1 MEVAEPASGLED
13 YADGNNWP
21 FNFTEFFNS
30 LLNFNHFIMVF
41 YFCLFL
47 VLVFSNHY
55 VNWIYHEKTTL
66 DDILVKHEVK
76 NLQNFDAN
84 YDLALEQKARWPI
97 FWTSIL
103 LTLMSSSGRVGF
115 SFFYSCPFFPE
126 WSWSRLYTPESYT
139 QEAWPLPRSQSVQS
153 AFGTWARHLVSY
165 RSTNQNKRSER
176 FSKGITK
183 PPMTFLWEFC
193 TYKGVSQQRRLE
205 LGIFK
210 AWGMSKKRLS
220 EYSKRPVLLCT

>member
-1 MEVAEPASGLED
+1 MIYFLFLAGFFFKSNCGIYHD
-13 YADGNNWP
+13 
-21 FNFTEFFNS
+21 NFT
-30 LLNFNHFIMVF
+30 
-41 YFCLFL
+41 
-47 VLVFSNHY
+47 
-55 VNWIYHEKTTL
+55 
-66 DDILVKHEVK
+66 DILVKLEVK

-176 FSKGITK
+176 FFYGNHATSL
-183 PPMTFLWEFC
+183 TFLSEFVVQSIMY
-193 TYKGVSQQRRLE
+193 TKKGV
-205 LGIFK
+205 
-210 AWGMSKKRLS
+210 
-220 EYSKRPVLLCT
+220 

>member
-55 VNWIYHEKTTL
+55 VNWIHHEKTTL

-176 FSKGITK
+176 FFYGNHATSCHFYGNLLYNPLCIQRRG
-183 PPMTFLWEFC
+183 F
-193 TYKGVSQQRRLE
+193 SQQRRQLE
-205 LGIFK
+205 FGIFLRR
-210 AWGMSKKRLS
+210 GECVKKD
-220 EYSKRPVLLCT
+220 

>member
-55 VNWIYHEKTTL
+55 VNWIYHKKNYTWWYFGQTRGQKSPKFWRELWPRPGAKGALAHFLNFNSFDVDVVVGTGRFFFFL
-66 DDILVKHEVK
+66 FLPFLSWMILVKTVH
-76 NLQNFDAN
+76 
-84 YDLALEQKARWPI
+84 
-97 FWTSIL
+97 
-103 LTLMSSSGRVGF
+103 
-115 SFFYSCPFFPE
+115 
-126 WSWSRLYTPESYT
+126 TPESYT

-176 FSKGITK
+176 FFYGNHATS
-183 PPMTFLWEFC
+183 MTFLWEFVVQSIMY
-193 TYKGVSQQRRLE
+193 TKKGV
-205 LGIFK
+205 
-210 AWGMSKKRLS
+210 
-220 EYSKRPVLLCT
+220 

>member
-103 LTLMSSSGRVGF
+103 LTLMSSGRVGF
-115 SFFYSCPFFPE
+115 SFFYSCPFFPDDLGQDCTHQNHTHR
-126 WSWSRLYTPESYT
+126 RLGRCP
-139 QEAWPLPRSQSVQS
+139 V
-153 AFGTWARHLVSY
+153 
-165 RSTNQNKRSER
+165 
-176 FSKGITK
+176 
-183 PPMTFLWEFC
+183 
-193 TYKGVSQQRRLE
+193 VSQFSLHLARER
-205 LGIFK
+205 
-210 AWGMSKKRLS
+210 A
-220 EYSKRPVLLCT
+220 T

>member
-66 DDILVKHEVK
+66 DDILVKHEVE

-176 FSKGITK
+176 FFYGNHATS
-183 PPMTFLWEFC
+183 
-193 TYKGVSQQRRLE
+193 
-205 LGIFK
+205 
-210 AWGMSKKRLS
+210 
-220 EYSKRPVLLCT
+220 